1 MKIVEECL
9 NNNDEESLRN
19 AFKVLLD
26 YWKLRNHNYDRILKV
41 FDADNS
47 GCLSVEEVSDIMTN
61 KGAMKLSPEE
71 LQEMLAKV
79 DTDRDGKLQYEE
91 FVKLF
96 VQKSQ

>member
-1 MKIVEECL
+1 MFTNIFG
-9 NNNDEESLRN
+9 SHI
-19 AFKVLLD
+19 F
-26 YWKLRNHNYDRILKV
+26 LKV